1 MLQRENVRI
10 VGYDG
15 RFPSRHCAGESL
27 AVAVASYLQ
36 NQPTAE
42 VVVLGLPRGG
52 IVVAAPIARALGV
65 PLDFVVT
72 RKLLAPNQPQL
83 AIGAITD
90 PGRAFLNKPVI
101 EAMGISEAHIRQ
113 EIEHAKGEIRTATA
127 AYRSVLPS
135 TSLVG
140 KTVIVADDNVVTGS
154 TMFATLRGL
163 WAERPNNIILAIP
176 IAPRDT
182 LMALGDFADYVI
194 TLQAPARS
202 FTSMVDYYDEYHPV
216 TDDDV
221 VAILHQFVS
230 EAGVV

>member
-15 RFPSRHCAGESL
+15 RFPSRHAAGEAL
-27 AVAVASYLQ
+27 ATAVSTYLQ
-36 NQPTAE
+36 SHTFGE
-42 VVVLGLPRGG
+42 IVVLGLPRGG
-52 IVVAAPIARALGV
+52 IVVAAPIAQALGV

-101 EAMGISEAHIRQ
+101 EALGISEVYIQ
-113 EIEHAKGEIRTATA
+113 EEIEREKGEIRMATA

-194 TLQAPARS
+194 TLQAPTRS
-202 FTSMVDYYDEYHPV
+202 FSSMVDYYDAYDTVHEQ
-216 TDDDV
+216 DV
-221 VAILHQFVS
+221 VNILQQFVA
-230 EAGVV
+230 EMN